1 VSRYQ
6 DSRREHV
13 HRVALWQPTWHFADI
28 FSALQFPLPLAARL
42 SYNLRFPVLWS
53 ERLSVSTANS
63 QRYSLALI
71 TDDSNLFSEFRRHL
85 AGQFQVSL
93 CSAEAEIKAAL
104 EAAEQHAIV
113 FDLDC
118 VGDGPAD
125 GLEVLT
131 TMHEIRDDVV
141 YVVFTRSTQR
151 TLLLKA
157 SQAGADE
164 FFLSPLNYEELRL
177 VLSRSIDKRALEL
190 EGRRVIQ
197 QAESR
202 TAFCGLLGA
211 SVAMQRIYRSIDA
224 VASTNAS
231 VVLRGESGVGKEM
244 VANAIVQSGARA
256 SEPFICLNCSALP
269 ESLMESELFG
279 YEKGAFTGA
288 DTAKPGLIEL
298 AHGGTLF
305 LDEITTLD
313 PSLQSKLLRVLQ
325 ERSVQRLG
333 GRGARKID
341 FRLITAT
348 NEDLEDAVR
357 KGRFREDL
365 YFRINV
371 VPIFIPPLREREG
384 DIALLVDHFLRIY
397 CAAAKKPVKSLKA
410 DVLEILED
418 YSWPG
423 NVRELENLVQ
433 RLVIVTDSSVIT
445 AEHLPQN
452 LLYSSTASQE
462 AILIPEGGV
471 DFDAEM
477 LRIEVA
483 YLNAALRRTGGKK
496 ATAASLLQLD
506 NQRMKYLCRKHQIR

>member
-1 VSRYQ
+1 
-6 DSRREHV
+6 
-13 HRVALWQPTWHFADI
+13 L
-28 FSALQFPLPLAARL
+28 SA
-42 SYNLRFPVLWS
+42 S
-53 ERLSVSTANS
+53 STNPE
-63 QRYSLALI
+63 RYSLALI
-71 TDDSNLFSEFRRHL
+71 TDDGNLFPEFRKHL
-85 AGQFQVSL
+85 AGQFRLSIA
-93 CSAEAEIKAAL
+93 SAETEIKSTL
-104 EAAEQHAIV
+104 ENPEIHAIV

-118 VGDGPAD
+118 VGDGPGD
-125 GLEVLT
+125 GLDILT
-131 TMHEIRDDVV
+131 GMREIRDDVV
-141 YVVFTRSTQR
+141 LLVFTRSTQR

-164 FFLSPLNYEELRL
+164 FFLFPLNYEELRL
-177 VLSRSIDKRALEL
+177 VLSRSIVKRALEI

-197 QAESR
+197 QVENRSS
-202 TAFCGLLGA
+202 FYGLLGVSA
-211 SVAMQRIYRSIDA
+211 EMQKIYQSIEA
-224 VASTNAS
+224 VAGTNAS

-244 VANAIVQSGARA
+244 VANAIVQCGERA
-256 SEPFICLNCSALP
+256 NGPFICINCSALP

-288 DTAKPGLIEL
+288 DSAKPGLIEL
-298 AHGGTLF
+298 AQGGTLF

-341 FRLITAT
+341 FRLIAAT
-348 NEDLEDAVR
+348 NEDLEDCVR

-384 DIALLVDHFLRIY
+384 DVALLVDHFLRVY
-397 CAAAKKPVKSLKA
+397 CAAAKKPLKSLKPE
-410 DVLEILED
+410 VLEILED
-418 YSWPG
+418 YPWPG
-423 NVRELENLVQ
+423 NVRELENIVQ
-433 RLVIVTDSSVIT
+433 RLVIVTDSSTLT

-462 AILIPEGGV
+462 AILIPEDGV

-477 LRIEVA
+477 QRIEVA
-483 YLNAALRRTGGKK
+483 YLKAALRRTGGKK
-496 ATAASLLQLD
+496 AAAAALLQID
-506 NQRMKYLCRKHQIR
+506 SQRMKYLCRKHRIEP